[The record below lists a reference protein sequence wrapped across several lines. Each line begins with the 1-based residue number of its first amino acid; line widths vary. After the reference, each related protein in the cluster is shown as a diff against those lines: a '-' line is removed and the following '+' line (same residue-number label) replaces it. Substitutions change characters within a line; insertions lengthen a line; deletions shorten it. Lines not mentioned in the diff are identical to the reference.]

1 MLLSSSISVFL
12 ERHDP
17 ETAIDVMSRAGFDA
31 VDFSFPYRN
40 RFYDEAT
47 DSESFKQY
55 FLRLRGLAEEK
66 GICFNQAHSPM
77 PSSTPDEKQTEEFFN
92 AQVRA
97 MRNASYLGIKMMVV
111 HPMQHL
117 TFSEKGVPEKLFEM
131 NMDFYNRLKPYCE
144 EYNMK
149 IALENM
155 WQSNG
160 DKILHS
166 TCSRPEEFIRYV
178 DELDSE
184 WFVACLDIGHAYL
197 VCEEPADFIKKLGNK
212 RLKALHV
219 HDVDGIR
226 DLHTAPYYGRID
238 WDATM
243 AALTEIGYE
252 GDFTY
257 ETDEFLKA
265 LPDELLLSGAR
276 HLAETGRYLINKIK

>member
-12 ERHDP
+12 ERFKP
-17 ETAIDVMSRAGFDA
+17 EKAVEILSEAGFDA
-31 VDFSFPYRN
+31 IDFSFPYRDQY
-40 RFYDEAT
+40 YDETT
-47 DSESFKQY
+47 DSEEFKQS

-66 GICFNQAHSPM
+66 GMCFNQAHSPM
-77 PSSTPDEKQTEEFFN
+77 PSSTPDPAVTERMFN

-97 MRNASYLGIKMMVV
+97 MRNASYLGIETMIV

-117 TFSEKGVPEKLFEM
+117 TFSEDGVPEKLFEL

-149 IALENM
+149 IAVENM
-155 WQSNG
+155 WQNNG
-160 DKILHS
+160 AKILHS
-166 TCSRPEEFIRYV
+166 TCSRPEEFIKYV

-197 VCEEPADFIKKLGNK
+197 ICEEPKDFIRKLGSK

-219 HDVDGIR
+219 HDVDGIH
-226 DLHTAPYYGRID
+226 DLHTLPYYGSIN
-238 WDATM
+238 WDDTM
-243 AALTEIGYE
+243 ASLKEIGYD

-257 ETDEFLKA
+257 EANNFLRV

-276 HLAETGRYLINKIK
+276 HMAETGRYLMNKMK